1 MSELF
6 NTGETQ
12 AQEALDAAALT
23 PENTEN
29 GEALDTIADEVPE
42 EPSKD
47 GQAKEP
53 GWIKQR
59 VDKAV
64 EKARKA
70 WEAEQDK
77 KLRPLYENLWDRQA
91 EELVRQGEFKSLE
104 RAKEYV
110 RLKGGVDVTPQKEAD
125 QKPDKAEPKRDS
137 NGRFTGNNDK
147 PEQDPVLKA
156 KADMLFKQV
165 QKIKARSGVDVM
177 DAFNKDAQVKQK
189 IISGEWDF
197 YDVEDYLQQNGVQ
210 GVTTRHVPTPVRS
223 PNGAKTGG
231 LSIADMSEAQF
242 QRLQDNLH
250 NGKRYD
256 ARK

>member
-1 MSELF
+1 MSEF

-12 AQEALDAAALT
+12 AQEVLDAAALT
-23 PENTEN
+23 PDSEEN
-29 GEALDTIADEVPE
+29 GEALESIADEVPE

-47 GQAKEP
+47 GAAKEP

-110 RLKGGVDVTPQKEAD
+110 RLKGGVEVTPKAAEQKS
-125 QKPDKAEPKRDS
+125 AEPKRDA

-147 PEQDPVLKA
+147 PDQDPVLKA

-165 QKIKARSGVDVM
+165 QKIKARSGADVM
-177 DAFNKDAQVKQK
+177 GAFNSDPQVKQK

-231 LSIADMSEAQF
+231 MSIANMTDAQF
-242 QRLQDNLH
+242 ERLQENLK